1 MSQTKRSVYANALW
15 GLITRIP
22 HYVKRFPELIRDP
35 VYRSS
40 SFLSLGSVFSIGA
53 GFLFWLV
60 AARSY
65 SVQEVGVATAL
76 ISALNLV
83 YFAAKLGFDN
93 ALIRF
98 FPSEDKAKVLN
109 TCLSVTVVGS
119 FLVGLL
125 FILVSP
131 YVGFASSSLGSFN
144 FGIFFIAL
152 ACTQSMVFILSNAFI
167 ALRKSELFFLQNVVL
182 AARIPLLI
190 PLAILGTFGIFGA
203 WGDILFHYRRRI
215 ICVRREVRESEFQ
228 NRQGF
233 F

>member
-83 YFAAKLGFDN
+83 YCLLYTSDAADDLLCVDLG
-93 ALIRF
+93 
-98 FPSEDKAKVLN
+98 
-109 TCLSVTVVGS
+109 G
-119 FLVGLL
+119 
-125 FILVSP
+125 
-131 YVGFASSSLGSFN
+131 
-144 FGIFFIAL
+144 
-152 ACTQSMVFILSNAFI
+152 
-167 ALRKSELFFLQNVVL
+167 
-182 AARIPLLI
+182 
-190 PLAILGTFGIFGA
+190 
-203 WGDILFHYRRRI
+203 RRI
-215 ICVRREVRESEFQ
+215 I
-228 NRQGF
+228 
-233 F
+233 

>member
-65 SVQEVGVATAL
+65 SVQEVGVATSL

-83 YFAAKLGFDN
+83 YFAAKLGFEMPSYVSSPQRTK
-93 ALIRF
+93 LKCSIR
-98 FPSEDKAKVLN
+98 A
-109 TCLSVTVVGS
+109 
-119 FLVGLL
+119 
-125 FILVSP
+125 
-131 YVGFASSSLGSFN
+131 
-144 FGIFFIAL
+144 
-152 ACTQSMVFILSNAFI
+152 
-167 ALRKSELFFLQNVVL
+167 
-182 AARIPLLI
+182 
-190 PLAILGTFGIFGA
+190 
-203 WGDILFHYRRRI
+203 
-215 ICVRREVRESEFQ
+215 
-228 NRQGF
+228 
-233 F
+233 